1 VLVPTAALAAL
12 ADQVLEGYVG
22 NGHIA
27 FTILAVAAVAIAG
40 LGYYFLKGVLA
51 HIVVSHREGEAP
63 PGLAAIAPR
72 LPYATM
78 IACDLMLSA
87 GFAIGIELFII
98 PGLLFGTYYGLA
110 PIVVEVERRGPID
123 SMRRSRDLVRG
134 NFWAVAAILAFTL
147 GAVAVLSLPLKA
159 LAGVIFPGGSG
170 DPFEEGLGLLL
181 AGILVKPIGAVASI
195 ELTLDLIAAR
205 EPGE

>member
-1 VLVPTAALAAL
+1 MLVPTAALAAL
-12 ADQVLEGYVG
+12 ADQVLEGAVG
-22 NGHIA
+22 NGNVAIS
-27 FTILAVAAVAIAG
+27 ILAVAAVAIAG

-51 HIVVSHREGEAP
+51 HIVVSRREGEAP
-63 PGLAAIAPR
+63 PGLASIAPR

-87 GFAIGIELFII
+87 GFAIGIELLVV

-110 PIVVEVERRGPID
+110 PVVVEVERRGPIA
-123 SMRRSRDLVRG
+123 SMRRSRELVRG

-147 GAVAVLSLPLKA
+147 GAVALLSLPLKA
-159 LAGVIFPGGSG
+159 LAAAIFPGGYG

-195 ELTLDLIAAR
+195 ELTLDLIAAKK
-205 EPGE
+205 P

>member
-1 VLVPTAALAAL
+1 MATI
-12 ADQVLEGYVG
+12 ADRVLEGAIG
-22 NGHIA
+22 NGNVA
-27 FTILAVAAVAIAG
+27 FSILAVAAVAIAG

-51 HIVVSHREGEAP
+51 HIVVSHRAGEAA
-63 PGLAAIAPR
+63 PGLMAIAPR

-87 GFAIGIELFII
+87 GFAIGIELLVI

-123 SMRRSRDLVRG
+123 SMRRSRELVRG
-134 NFWAVAAILAFTL
+134 NFWAVAAILLVTL
-147 GAVAVLSLPLKA
+147 GAVALLSLPLKA
-159 LAGVIFPGGSG
+159 LAAAIFPGGSG

-195 ELTLDLIAAR
+195 ELTLDLIAAKK
-205 EPGE
+205 P